1 MPENLLT
8 DLKVR
13 SAKST
18 DRDWKLSD
26 GGGLFLLVKPT
37 GGKLWRWKYRL
48 QGKENL
54 FAIGGFP
61 QVSLADARAA
71 REKARAL
78 VKQGIH
84 PAHERQ
90 QVKRRNLEALEERK
104 RARESSFAKVAK
116 AYLAEIKPVFALSSY
131 RTKESRIRKYLSPK
145 FDGMPM
151 SDIGVKQIRPLLEEC
166 KLHGAWA
173 AIHVKGDL
181 AAIFEFAVVRGLVEA
196 NPIPSLRGLLRV
208 PFSESKAAM
217 TREQIQKFYQEL
229 RGYRGYP
236 ETSLCL
242 RLIALTACR
251 PGEAA
256 DAEWDEFDF
265 EDALWRRPAAKMKAR
280 RDHVSPL
287 SAQAI
292 AVLKDLQCITGGGRY
307 LFPHRSGKG
316 FTTPNRLTYAMRD
329 MNPGQ
334 SHRLRIAQINKSLTF
349 MTLRDPCSQRH
360 KLCSFLP
367 FWAPHE
373 GRKRHAADAGVR
385 RDFRPAQRA
394 ACAPRPGRVADGG
407 GMRGALGCRRLR
419 RHRVVGRGQDRLAA
433 RLHEA

>member
-1 MPENLLT
+1 MESNGAENLLT

-61 QVSLADARAA
+61 QVSLAEARAA

-90 QVKRRNLEALEERK
+90 QIKQRNLEVLEERK
-104 RARESSFAKVAK
+104 RAKESSFAKVAQ

-145 FDGMPM
+145 FDGLPM

-166 KLHGAWA
+166 KAHGAWA

-181 AAIFEFAVVRGLVEA
+181 SAIFEFAVVRGLVEA

-256 DAEWDEFDF
+256 DAEWAEFDF

-280 RDHVSPL
+280 RDHVSRKRLLNTPL
-287 SAQAI
+287 TVLLMQQVATDAAAAQ
-292 AVLKDLQCITGGGRY
+292 
-307 LFPHRSGKG
+307 RSGC
-316 FTTPNRLTYAMRD
+316 FSA
-329 MNPGQ
+329 
-334 SHRLRIAQINKSLTF
+334 
-349 MTLRDPCSQRH
+349 
-360 KLCSFLP
+360 
-367 FWAPHE
+367 WA
-373 GRKRHAADAGVR
+373 
-385 RDFRPAQRA
+385 
-394 ACAPRPGRVADGG
+394 
-407 GMRGALGCRRLR
+407 GA
-419 RHRVVGRGQDRLAA
+419 
-433 RLHEA
+433 

>member
-1 MPENLLT
+1 MET
-8 DLKVR
+8 IR
-13 SAKST
+13 
-18 DRDWKLSD
+18 RR
-26 GGGLFLLVKPT
+26 GLFLLVKPT

-104 RARESSFAKVAK
+104 RARESSFTKVAK

-166 KLHGAWA
+166 KSHGAWA
-173 AIHVKGDL
+173 AIHVK
-181 AAIFEFAVVRGLVEA
+181 AILRPSSSSRWCGAGRGQSYSQSSRA
-196 NPIPSLRGLLRV
+196 LRV

-251 PGEAA
+251 PGK
-256 DAEWDEFDF
+256 
-265 EDALWRRPAAKMKAR
+265 RRMP
-280 RDHVSPL
+280 
-287 SAQAI
+287 
-292 AVLKDLQCITGGGRY
+292 
-307 LFPHRSGKG
+307 SG
-316 FTTPNRLTYAMRD
+316 M
-329 MNPGQ
+329 
-334 SHRLRIAQINKSLTF
+334 SS
-349 MTLRDPCSQRH
+349 TLRMHC
-360 KLCSFLP
+360 
-367 FWAPHE
+367 
-373 GRKRHAADAGVR
+373 GV
-385 RDFRPAQRA
+385 
-394 ACAPRPGRVADGG
+394 G
-407 GMRGALGCRRLR
+407 LR
-419 RHRVVGRGQDRLAA
+419 RR
-433 RLHEA
+433 